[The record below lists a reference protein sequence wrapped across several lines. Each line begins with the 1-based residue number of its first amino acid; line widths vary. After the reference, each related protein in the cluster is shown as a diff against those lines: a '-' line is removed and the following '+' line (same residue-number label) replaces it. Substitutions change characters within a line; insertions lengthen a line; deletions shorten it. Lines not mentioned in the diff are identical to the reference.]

1 MTAKLLTHG
10 SKTMSLVSNL
20 RPAIISMVLFTLLLG
35 VAYPLGV
42 TAVSQALFPAQA
54 GGSLIRNGSGAVVG
68 SALIGQNFSGE
79 AYLRPRPSA
88 AGKDG
93 YDASSSSGS
102 NLGPLNEDL
111 AARVKTDAEASRAA
125 DGTAPIP
132 PDAVQASASGLDPHI
147 SPENAA
153 RQIERIA
160 KARGV
165 QPAQVAEIVGQ
176 NTEGYLLGF
185 IGRPRVNVLT
195 ANLALDARYP
205 KAQAKP

>member
-1 MTAKLLTHG
+1 MWSH
-10 SKTMSLVSNL
+10 L
-20 RPAIISMVLFTLLLG
+20 RPAIVSMVFFTLLLG
-35 VAYPLGV
+35 IAYPLGV
-42 TAVSQALFPAQA
+42 TGLSQAMFPAQA
-54 GGSLIRNGSGAVVG
+54 GGSLIRNTSGEVVG
-68 SALIGQNFSGE
+68 SEWIGQNFAGD

-93 YDASSSSGS
+93 YDAANSSGS

-111 AARVKTDAEASRAA
+111 ATRIKTDAEAIRAA
-125 DGTAPIP
+125 DGAGALPA
-132 PDAVQASASGLDPHI
+132 DAVQASGSGLDPHI

-153 RQIERIA
+153 RQIERCA
-160 KARGV
+160 KARSV
-165 QPAQVAEIVGQ
+165 QPAQVAEIIAQ
-176 NTEGYLLGF
+176 NTQGYLLGF

>member
-1 MTAKLLTHG
+1 
-10 SKTMSLVSNL
+10 MSFASNL
-20 RPAIISMVLFTLLLG
+20 RPAIVSMVLFTLVLG

-54 GGSLIRNGSGAVVG
+54 GGSLIRNGSGVVVG
-68 SALIGQNFSGE
+68 SALIGQNFAGE

-88 AGKDG
+88 AGTDG

-111 AARVKTDAEASRAA
+111 AARIKTDADASRSV
-125 DGTAPIP
+125 DGNAPIP

-153 RQIERIA
+153 RQVERIS

-165 QPAQVAEIVGQ
+165 QPAQVAEIVAQ
-176 NTEGYLLGF
+176 NTQGHLLGF

-205 KAQAKP
+205 KAQAKR

>member
-1 MTAKLLTHG
+1 MWSH
-10 SKTMSLVSNL
+10 L
-20 RPAIISMVLFTLLLG
+20 RPAIVSMVFFTLLLG

-42 TAVSQALFPAQA
+42 TGLSQAMFPAQA
-54 GGSLIRNGSGAVVG
+54 GGSLVRNASGDIVG
-68 SALIGQNFSGE
+68 SALIGQTFAGE
-79 AYLRPRPSA
+79 AYLRARPSA

-93 YDASSSSGS
+93 YDAANSSGS
-102 NLGPLNEDL
+102 NLGPMNEDL
-111 AARVKTDAEASRAA
+111 ATRIKTDAEAIRAA
-125 DGTAPIP
+125 DGAGSLPA
-132 PDAVQASASGLDPHI
+132 DAVQASASGLDPHV

-160 KARGV
+160 KARGI
-165 QPAQVAEIVGQ
+165 QPAQVGEIVAQ
-176 NTEGYLLGF
+176 NTQGYLLGF

>member
-1 MTAKLLTHG
+1 MLAH
-10 SKTMSLVSNL
+10 L
-20 RPAIISMVLFTLLLG
+20 RPAIVSMVWFTLLLG

-42 TAVSQALFPAQA
+42 TAISGALFPNQA
-54 GGSLIRNGSGAVVG
+54 GGSLLRNSAGEIVG

-79 AYLRPRPSA
+79 AYLHPRPSA

-93 YDASSSSGS
+93 YDAANSSGS

-111 AARVKTDAEASRAA
+111 ASRIKADAEALRAA
-125 DGTAPIP
+125 DGAGPLP

-153 RQIERIA
+153 RQFERIA
-160 KARGV
+160 KTRGI
-165 QPAQVAEIVGQ
+165 QPAQVAEIVAQ
-176 NTEGYLLGF
+176 NTQGYLFGF

-205 KAQAKP
+205 KAQAK